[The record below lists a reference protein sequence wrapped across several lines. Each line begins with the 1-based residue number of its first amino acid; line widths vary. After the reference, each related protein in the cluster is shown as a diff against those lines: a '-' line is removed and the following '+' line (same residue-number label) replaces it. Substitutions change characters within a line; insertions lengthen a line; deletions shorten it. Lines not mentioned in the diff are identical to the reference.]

1 MRFRFRYID
10 YWFDLSDIRKMNY
23 CGWLEDCYI
32 YIVPGVF
39 FLYEDRNIVSDDLV
53 YYRPY

>member
-1 MRFRFRYID
+1 MRFRFRYTD
-10 YWFDLSDIRKMNY
+10 YWLDLSDIRKMNY
-23 CGWLEDCYI
+23 CGWLEDCYT